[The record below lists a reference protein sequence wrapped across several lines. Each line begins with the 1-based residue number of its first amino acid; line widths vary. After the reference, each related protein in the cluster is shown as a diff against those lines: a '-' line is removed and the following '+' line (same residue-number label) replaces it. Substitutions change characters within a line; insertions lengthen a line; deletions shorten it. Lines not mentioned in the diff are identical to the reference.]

1 MANRQCAAM
10 DAAVKLYLTADPKIG
25 IRTAAKRAGVSPSG
39 LGYALGREREKL
51 RVAQEMGTTMMD
63 HFKRRIGK

>member
-10 DAAVKLYLTADPKIG
+10 DAAVKLYLTANPKIG

-39 LGYALGREREKL
+39 LGYALQRARGEAAKPVE
-51 RVAQEMGTTMMD
+51 VAACALDYFNRGI
-63 HFKRRIGK
+63 K